1 MSRALAPVLFSP
13 LFSVPVPTPSAHEL
27 SRAIRVR
34 RSSR

>member
-1 MSRALAPVLFSP
+1 MNPTPPPVP
-13 LFSVPVPTPSAHEL
+13 LLVPTPSAHEL

>member
-1 MSRALAPVLFSP
+1 MSRALTPV